1 MSLLSTSFHAIT
13 FRCQV
18 FFVENQT
25 CDTKSV
31 HLIFSLSQGSIQ
43 LLKIFTVTL
52 LLATNFACYAA
63 CCQIPLLVRMQYH
76 PVTAFIFYV
85 WWGSL
90 VWINCID
97 WYRHSARYACEL
109 ARAVS
114 ASGTAAIVGL
124 YRDLPLN
131 LFSTLISILQ
141 GQVSVVLVPLTTAC

>member
-52 LLATNFACYAA
+52 LLATHFACYAA

-85 WWGSL
+85 WWGSP

-141 GQVSVVLVPLTTAC
+141 GPVSVVLVPLTTAC

>member
-52 LLATNFACYAA
+52 QLATHFACYAA

-131 LFSTLISILQ
+131 LFSTLIWILL
-141 GQVSVVLVPLTTAC
+141 GPVSVVLVPLTTAC

>member
-43 LLKIFTVTL
+43 LLKIFTVAL
-52 LLATNFACYAA
+52 LLATHFACYAA

-124 YRDLPLN
+124 YRDPPFN
-131 LFSTLISILQ
+131 LFSTLISILL
-141 GQVSVVLVPLTTAC
+141 GPVSVVLVPLTTAC

>member
-18 FFVENQT
+18 FFVESQT

-43 LLKIFTVTL
+43 LLKIFTVAL
-52 LLATNFACYAA
+52 LLATHFACYAA

-124 YRDLPLN
+124 YRDPPFN
-131 LFSTLISILQ
+131 LFSTLISILL
-141 GQVSVVLVPLTTAC
+141 GPVSVVLVPLTTAC

>member
-25 CDTKSV
+25 CDTKSF

-43 LLKIFTVTL
+43 LLKIFTVAL
-52 LLATNFACYAA
+52 LLATHFACYAA

-131 LFSTLISILQ
+131 LFSTLISTLL
-141 GQVSVVLVPLTTAC
+141 GPVSVVLVPLTTAC

>member
-52 LLATNFACYAA
+52 LLATHFACYAA

-131 LFSTLISILQ
+131 LISTLISILQ
-141 GQVSVVLVPLTTAC
+141 GHVSVVLVPLTTAC

>member
-18 FFVENQT
+18 FFVENQI

-43 LLKIFTVTL
+43 LLKIFSVAL
-52 LLATNFACYAA
+52 LLATHFACYAA

-131 LFSTLISILQ
+131 LFSTLISTLL
-141 GQVSVVLVPLTTAC
+141 GPVFLLS

>member
-43 LLKIFTVTL
+43 LLKIFTVAL
-52 LLATNFACYAA
+52 LLATHFACYAA

-131 LFSTLISILQ
+131 LFSALISILL
-141 GQVSVVLVPLTTAC
+141 GPVSVVLVPLTTAC

>member
-43 LLKIFTVTL
+43 LLKIFTVAL
-52 LLATNFACYAA
+52 LLATHFACYAA

-131 LFSTLISILQ
+131 LISTLISILQ